1 MLEALRER
9 LAAVAP
15 ADLLPL
21 AAFDAGG
28 DGEEAEDEEEEDG
41 ELGGVV
47 VVEVEQQDLVD
58 DDRHLLLPLADD
70 DDGDDDND
78 AAEARARARGSD
90 QACAGLSKRAGWP
103 QDFSPGARAAAA
115 AGAAAAGI
123 ALVRSPLA
131 ALVLAGNG
139 PASRGRSLG
148 HVAALLHSGF
158 PLDMSPSPAVSVRI
172 EAPPVLL
179 PALAALARLGPGER
193 TSVQGVAGAVGL
205 ALEGEQALLLW
216 KLVGVLVYH
225 GYLRPDE

>member
-1 MLEALRER
+1 MLEVLRER

-21 AAFDAGG
+21 AAFDAGVG
-28 DGEEAEDEEEEDG
+28 GEEEDDDEEEDG
-41 ELGGVV
+41 EWGGVV

-58 DDRHLLLPLADD
+58 DDRQLLLSLA
-70 DDGDDDND
+70 DDGDDDD
-78 AAEARARARGSD
+78 DDAEARARARGSY

-103 QDFSPGARAAAA
+103 QDSSPGARAALA

-131 ALVLAGNG
+131 ALVLAGIG
-139 PASRGRSLG
+139 PLSQGRSLG
-148 HVAALLHSGF
+148 CVAAALHSGF
-158 PLDMSPSPAVSVRI
+158 PLDMSPSPAVTVRI

-179 PALAALARLGPGER
+179 HALAALARLGPGER
-193 TSVQGVAGAVGL
+193 TSVQGVADAAGL

-225 GYLRPDE
+225 GYLRPDK